1 MLLSLGFRPPS
12 YDFCLQ
18 KMLDKE
24 IYDLSSEVGELL
36 SQKKLV
42 LVTAESC
49 TGGWIAQAITMVPG
63 SSQWFHNGF
72 ITYSNEAKSNL
83 LQVNPLTIRE
93 FGAVSSEVV
102 QEMLL
107 GANGLAQHQRTCAIA
122 VSGVAG
128 PDGGS
133 REKPV
138 GTVFIGVSSGSIRV
152 NIERFSFNGDR
163 NEVRRQSVVAGL
175 KMLVDFLGNALTK
188 E

>member
-1 MLLSLGFRPPS
+1 
-12 YDFCLQ
+12 
-18 KMLDKE
+18 MLDKE
-24 IYDLSSEVGELL
+24 IYDLSSEVGKLL

-42 LVTAESC
+42 LATAESC

-83 LQVNPLTIRE
+83 LRVNPETIGE

-102 QEMLL
+102 REMLL
-107 GANGLAQHQRTCAIA
+107 GANGLARYRRTCAIA

-133 REKPV
+133 QEKPV
-138 GTVFIGVSSGSIRV
+138 GTVFIGVSSDSIRV
-152 NIERFSFNGDR
+152 NIERFSFSGDR

-175 KMLVDFLGNALTK
+175 KMLVDFLGNFVPK
-188 E
+188 D

>member
-1 MLLSLGFRPPS
+1 MF
-12 YDFCLQ
+12 
-18 KMLDKE
+18 DKE

-107 GANGLAQHQRTCAIA
+107 GANGLARHQRTCAIA

-152 NIERFSFNGDR
+152 NIERFSFSGDR

>member
-1 MLLSLGFRPPS
+1 
-12 YDFCLQ
+12 
-18 KMLDKE
+18 MLDKE

-107 GANGLAQHQRTCAIA
+107 GANGLAWHQRTCAIA

-138 GTVFIGVSSGSIRV
+138 GTVFIGVSSGSIGV

>member
-1 MLLSLGFRPPS
+1 
-12 YDFCLQ
+12 
-18 KMLDKE
+18 MLDKE

-83 LQVNPLTIRE
+83 LQVNPETIRQ

-107 GANGLAQHQRTCAIA
+107 GANGLAQYRRTCAIA

-133 REKPV
+133 QEKPV
-138 GTVFIGVSSGSIRV
+138 GTVFIGVSSDSIRV
-152 NIERFSFNGDR
+152 NIERFSFSGDR

-175 KMLVDFLGNALTK
+175 KMLVDFLGNFVPK
-188 E
+188 D

>member
-1 MLLSLGFRPPS
+1 MF
-12 YDFCLQ
+12 
-18 KMLDKE
+18 DKE
-24 IYDLSSEVGELL
+24 IYDLSSEVGKLL

-42 LVTAESC
+42 LATAESC

-83 LQVNPLTIRE
+83 LRVNPETIGE

-102 QEMLL
+102 REMLQ
-107 GANGLAQHQRTCAIA
+107 GANGLAQYRRNCAIA

-133 REKPV
+133 QEKPV
-138 GTVFIGVSSGSIRV
+138 GTVFIGVSSDSIRV
-152 NIERFSFNGDR
+152 NIERFSFSGDR

-175 KMLVDFLGNALTK
+175 KMLVDFLGSVLTK

>member
-1 MLLSLGFRPPS
+1 
-12 YDFCLQ
+12 
-18 KMLDKE
+18 MLDKE

-63 SSQWFHNGF
+63 SSQWFDNGF

-83 LQVNPLTIRE
+83 LQVNPETIRQ

-107 GANGLAQHQRTCAIA
+107 GANGLAQYRRTCAIA

-133 REKPV
+133 QEKPV
-138 GTVFIGVSSGSIRV
+138 GTVFIGVSSDSIRV
-152 NIERFSFNGDR
+152 NIERFSFSGDR

-175 KMLVDFLGNALTK
+175 KMLVDFLGNFVPK
-188 E
+188 D

>member
-1 MLLSLGFRPPS
+1 
-12 YDFCLQ
+12 
-18 KMLDKE
+18 MLDKE

-107 GANGLAQHQRTCAIA
+107 GAYGLAQYQRTCAIA

-152 NIERFSFNGDR
+152 NIERFSFSGDR

>member
-1 MLLSLGFRPPS
+1 
-12 YDFCLQ
+12 
-18 KMLDKE
+18 MLDKE
-24 IYDLSSEVGELL
+24 IYDLSSEVGKLL

-42 LVTAESC
+42 LATAESC

-83 LQVNPLTIRE
+83 LRVNPETIRE

-102 QEMLL
+102 REMLL
-107 GANGLAQHQRTCAIA
+107 GANGLAQYRRTCAIA

-133 REKPV
+133 QEKPV
-138 GTVFIGVSSGSIRV
+138 GTVFIGVSSDSIRV
-152 NIERFSFNGDR
+152 NIERFSFSGDR

-175 KMLVDFLGNALTK
+175 KMLVDFLGSVLTK

>member
-1 MLLSLGFRPPS
+1 
-12 YDFCLQ
+12 
-18 KMLDKE
+18 MLDKE

-63 SSQWFHNGF
+63 SSQWFNNGF

-83 LQVNPLTIRE
+83 LRVNPETIGE

-102 QEMLL
+102 REMLL
-107 GANGLAQHQRTCAIA
+107 GANGLAQYRRTCAIA

-133 REKPV
+133 QEKPV
-138 GTVFIGVSSGSIRV
+138 GTVFIGVSSDAIRV
-152 NIERFSFNGDR
+152 NIERFSFSGDR

-175 KMLVDFLGNALTK
+175 KMLVDFLGSVLTK

>member
-1 MLLSLGFRPPS
+1 
-12 YDFCLQ
+12 
-18 KMLDKE
+18 MLDKE
-24 IYDLSSEVGELL
+24 IYDLSSEVGKLL

-42 LVTAESC
+42 LATAESC

-83 LQVNPLTIRE
+83 LRVNPETIGE

-102 QEMLL
+102 REMLL
-107 GANGLAQHQRTCAIA
+107 GANGLAQYRRTCAIA

-133 REKPV
+133 QEKPV
-138 GTVFIGVSSGSIRV
+138 GTVFIGVSSDSIRV
-152 NIERFSFNGDR
+152 DIERFSFSGDR

-175 KMLVDFLGNALTK
+175 KMLVDFLGNFVPK
-188 E
+188 D

>member
-1 MLLSLGFRPPS
+1 
-12 YDFCLQ
+12 
-18 KMLDKE
+18 MLDKE
-24 IYDLSSEVGELL
+24 IYDLSSEVGKLL

-42 LVTAESC
+42 LATAESC

-83 LQVNPLTIRE
+83 LRVNPETIRE

-102 QEMLL
+102 REMLL
-107 GANGLAQHQRTCAIA
+107 GANRCTQDPCTCAIA

-133 REKPV
+133 IEKPV
-138 GTVFIGVSSGSIRV
+138 GTVFIGVSSDSIRV
-152 NIERFSFNGDR
+152 NIERFSFSGER
-163 NEVRRQSVVAGL
+163 NEVRRQSVVAAL
-175 KMLVDFLGNALTK
+175 KMLVDFLESPLPK
-188 E
+188 D